1 MTNKGLLIVVS
12 GPSGTGKGTICKQ
25 LLNAVSDLKLS
36 VSATTRAPRADESQ
50 GVNYSFIDKQQFET
64 MINEHEL
71 LEYAKVYDNFYG
83 TPKKYVVD
91 EINKGN
97 DVLLEIDI
105 QGALQVKEKYPE
117 GVFVFILPPSMKE
130 LKKRIVSRGSETED
144 SLNKRY
150 KSATEEISFVREYNY
165 LIINDEVDMAV
176 EKLKAII
183 SAEKC
188 KITEDV
194 EEVITKFK
202 EEMKC

>member
-1 MTNKGLLIVVS
+1 MNKGLLIVVS

-25 LLNAVSDLKLS
+25 LLHTVSDLKLS
-36 VSATTRAPRADESQ
+36 ISATTRAPRADEAQ
-50 GVNYSFIDKQQFET
+50 GVSYSFLEKEQFER
-64 MINEHEL
+64 MIDHHEL
-71 LEYAKVYDNFYG
+71 LEYANVYDNYYG
-83 TPKKYVVD
+83 TPKKYVID

-105 QGALQVKEKYPE
+105 QGALQVKQKYPQ
-117 GVFVFILPPSMKE
+117 GVFVFILPPSMEE

-150 KSATEEISFVREYNY
+150 KSATEEIGFVREYNY
-165 LIINDEVDMAV
+165 FIINDEVDVAV

-183 SAEKC
+183 LAEKC

-194 EEVITKFK
+194 EEIIIRFK
-202 EEMKC
+202 EEIKC

>member
-1 MTNKGLLIVVS
+1 MINKGLLIVVS

-64 MINEHEL
+64 MINQQEL

-188 KITEDV
+188 KITKDV